1 MSNIKIETFRQEY
14 AAAFKAL
21 NEEWI
26 STYFV
31 MEPSDY
37 AALDNPE
44 SYIINKGGEIFV
56 SVEEDMVLGVCALI
70 KVNKQGIDYELA
82 KMAVSP
88 AAQGKGVGFLLGK
101 AAIDWAKEQG
111 AKTIFLDSNTKLQPA
126 INLYKKLG
134 FIEVTG
140 FDSPYN
146 RVDIQM
152 MLTIN

>member
-1 MSNIKIETFRQEY
+1 MSKIKIERFRPEY

-56 SVEEDMVLGVCALI
+56 SVEGDIVLGVCALI

-101 AAIDWAKEQG
+101 AAIDWAKEQC
-111 AKTIFLDSNTKLQPA
+111 
-126 INLYKKLG
+126 
-134 FIEVTG
+134 
-140 FDSPYN
+140 
-146 RVDIQM
+146 
-152 MLTIN
+152 